1 MPIYE
6 YQCEKCCHC
15 FEMLVFRS
23 DDETADCPQCG
34 HSRVKRLLSSTCFIG
49 SSGGESCKAGS
60 QKGFS

>member
-15 FEMLVFRS
+15 FEVLVFRS

-34 HSRVKRLLSSTCFIG
+34 HS
-49 SSGGESCKAGS
+49 
-60 QKGFS
+60 Q